1 MKTAARNGFVRF
13 FGRFMVASVLVAA
26 LAGLVVAQ
34 STAERVEKSGVL
46 RVGLEGTYPPFNFV
60 DSNNKMVGFDVDISN
75 EIASRLGVSTEFFG
89 TGWTSLIG
97 GLQSDKFDVIIAQ
110 MSITEERAQS
120 VDFTV
125 PYVVSGAVLISRNDD
140 DRFSELQDISGH
152 KVGVGIGTTFE
163 TVARTVEG
171 ADVRTYDSFQAYA
184 QELATGRVDVILNDQ
199 LTAGYNIKEL
209 GLPLKITSSILS
221 EDRIAIAVKKGN
233 PDFVAEIDQILTDM
247 IADGAYREIF
257 FNWFATEPALQ

>member
-1 MKTAARNGFVRF
+1 MEISVGSSYIRS
-13 FGRFMVASVLVAA
+13 FGRFTMAALVFGM
-26 LAGLVVAQ
+26 LAGLALAQ
-34 STAERVEKSGVL
+34 GTGERVHQSKVL

-75 EIASRLGVSTEFFG
+75 EIARRLGVTTEFFG
-89 TGWTSLIG
+89 TGWSSLIG

-125 PYVVSGAVLISRNDD
+125 PYVVSGAVLISRDND
-140 DRFSELQDISGH
+140 DRFAELQDISGH

-163 TVARTVEG
+163 TVARTVDG

-209 GLPLKITSSILS
+209 KLPLKITSSILS
-221 EDRIAIAVKKGN
+221 EDHIAIAVKKGN
-233 PDFVAEIDQILTDM
+233 SDFVAEIDQILTDM
-247 IADGAYREIF
+247 ISDGTYREIF